1 MYKKLHTPGKGLLA
15 EPSCI
20 KGPFLWCFPG
30 RVMRVT
36 KNVYFIHLKNRKK
49 PISSQS
55 KEVGFFCSIAVRILA
70 DASQH
75 LV

>member
-1 MYKKLHTPGKGLLA
+1 
-15 EPSCI
+15 
-20 KGPFLWCFPG
+20 
-30 RVMRVT
+30 MRVT

-70 DASQH
+70 DASQR